1 MSLPNIATPKYTL
14 TVPSNGK
21 QIEFRPFLVK
31 EEKLLLLA
39 QETKESKEI
48 TKAISEVIKSCTFEK
63 ISLDELTNFD
73 LEYIFLKLRAKSV
86 GEVAEVS
93 VKCKHCEASN
103 DIEINLDEVEVIKKE
118 DLPKKIM
125 LTDTVG
131 IIPRY
136 ISASIMNVNVSDNA
150 NDMFSLYIRSVIES
164 IFDENDVYPIS
175 NTSREE
181 LDEFIDS
188 LNREQMSKIEAV
200 INNAPKLEKEVK
212 FKCIKCKK
220 DNTYVLSGA
229 ESFF

>member
-1 MSLPNIATPKYTL
+1 MSLPKIATPKYTL

>member
-1 MSLPNIATPKYTL
+1 
-14 TVPSNGK
+14 
-21 QIEFRPFLVK
+21 
-31 EEKLLLLA
+31 LLLA